1 VISFSAISE
10 QCERDKSRVLV
21 HCMTGK
27 NRYMLVENFS
37 LVLALSAM
45 LSLIDKYF
53 FGTYLLGQQLLLQ
66 PS

>member
-53 FGTYLLGQQLLLQ
+53 FGTHLLGQQLLLQ

>member
-1 VISFSAISE
+1 MIYFSAISE
-10 QCERDKSRVLV
+10 QCERDKARVLV

-27 NRYMLVENFS
+27 NRYLLVENFS
-37 LVLALSAM
+37 LALALSAM

>member
-1 VISFSAISE
+1 MIYFSAISE

>member
-1 VISFSAISE
+1 MIYFSAISE

-53 FGTYLLGQQLLLQ
+53 FGTYLLGQQLLSQ

>member
-1 VISFSAISE
+1 VIYFSAISE
-10 QCERDKSRVLV
+10 QCERDKARVLV

-27 NRYMLVENFS
+27 NRYLLVENFS
-37 LVLALSAM
+37 LALALSAM

-53 FGTYLLGQQLLLQ
+53 FGTHLLGQQLLLQ